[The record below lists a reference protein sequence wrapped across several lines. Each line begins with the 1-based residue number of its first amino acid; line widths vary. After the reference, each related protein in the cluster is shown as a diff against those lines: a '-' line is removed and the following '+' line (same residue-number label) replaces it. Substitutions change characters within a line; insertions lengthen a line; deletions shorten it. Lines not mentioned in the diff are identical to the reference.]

1 MSVTQHDIW
10 VESGVYVEKDDTDMT
25 PADRARHM
33 AAEAFYEPDY
43 GRPKSVGLNR
53 ARFLTLAD
61 APGNTLDD
69 FAKWWGNRS
78 MFGQALY
85 VCLAVGACCFTAGL
99 LVGYAR

>member
-1 MSVTQHDIW
+1 MNCCDDYSNCTR
-10 VESGVYVEKDDTDMT
+10 GKDC
-25 PADRARHM
+25 PARPAMYDVSPSLARAANERIHRL
-33 AAEAFYEPDY
+33 EA
-43 GRPKSVGLNR
+43 GRAHL
-53 ARFLTLAD
+53 LTLAD

-85 VCLAVGACCFTAGL
+85 VCLAVGACFFTAGL